1 MRATG
6 WTSGNWPRSQWETRP
21 TARRDKGVILST
33 PRSLVNSRGDYA
45 VSLIETQTTSP
56 NSRRR
61 SDFFLHFLSLQLL
74 TIFLSSFHPT
84 SSTTVHS
91 PLSSTHP
98 LTLHRQAQGCQGE
111 GWKASNVM
119 SQKNNISF
127 KTKNS
132 SDTQKPIQ
140 TSYCP
145 IVHCIHHRRLHG
157 L

>member
-1 MRATG
+1 MRK
-6 WTSGNWPRSQWETRP
+6 
-21 TARRDKGVILST
+21 DKGVILST
-33 PRSLVNSRGDYA
+33 PRSLVNSCGDYA

-61 SDFFLHFLSLQLL
+61 SDFFLHFLSLQLR
-74 TIFLSSFHPT
+74 TIFLCSFHPS
-84 SSTTVHS
+84 SSTTLHS

-119 SQKNNISF
+119 SQK
-127 KTKNS
+127 KTSLLKRK
-132 SDTQKPIQ
+132 TVLTHKKPIQ
-140 TSYCP
+140 TCYCP
-145 IVHCIHHRRLHG
+145 IVYCIHHRRLHG